1 MKWAWSAK
9 HIMLAK
15 SHNNLSFYILLSILF
30 GILAGIF
37 LNILKPYKWETVY
50 YLREILDIGGKLFL
64 NILKM
69 LVVPVVFVSLICGTF
84 NLNKAGHFGRTAGKT
99 ILLYLLTTAVA
110 ITLALSIASMIG
122 IGGDLN
128 AVQSVSDIAL
138 RPPSLKQTLVQI
150 IPSNPVAAMAEGNMV
165 QLIVFSLLLGLAIVG
180 VGEKGKRV
188 QQLFRDGDVVVM
200 NLVTIVFKLAPYGIF
215 CLVAALFARTGLAI
229 IMQLFEYFMVVLLA
243 LGMQV
248 LLVYFSLLKFY
259 VGVSP
264 FTFIRN
270 MWTAML
276 FAFST
281 SSSNASIPV
290 VLDTVENKL
299 GVDESIASFVVPLGA
314 TINMD
319 GTAVMQGVATVF
331 IANAYHI
338 PLGLTGYLTVVLLA
352 TLASIG
358 TAGVPG
364 VGLITLTMVL
374 NQVGVPAEGIAMIIG
389 IDRLLDMLRTVVNIS
404 GDATISCVVSH
415 SEDLFDRQIFN
426 RTD

>member
-1 MKWAWSAK
+1 M
-9 HIMLAK
+9 
-15 SHNNLSFYILLSILF
+15 
-30 GILAGIF
+30 
-37 LNILKPYKWETVY
+37 
-50 YLREILDIGGKLFL
+50 
-64 NILKM
+64 
-69 LVVPVVFVSLICGTF
+69 
-84 NLNKAGHFGRTAGKT
+84 
-99 ILLYLLTTAVA
+99 
-110 ITLALSIASMIG
+110 
-122 IGGDLN
+122 
-128 AVQSVSDIAL
+128 
-138 RPPSLKQTLVQI
+138 
-150 IPSNPVAAMAEGNMV
+150 
-165 QLIVFSLLLGLAIVG
+165 
-180 VGEKGKRV
+180 
-188 QQLFRDGDVVVM
+188 
-200 NLVTIVFKLAPYGIF
+200 
-215 CLVAALFARTGLAI
+215 
-229 IMQLFEYFMVVLLA
+229 
-243 LGMQV
+243 
-248 LLVYFSLLKFY
+248 LKFY

-415 SEDLFDRQIFN
+415 SEGLFDRQIFN
-426 RTD
+426 RNDS

>member
-1 MKWAWSAK
+1 
-9 HIMLAK
+9 
-15 SHNNLSFYILLSILF
+15 
-30 GILAGIF
+30 
-37 LNILKPYKWETVY
+37 
-50 YLREILDIGGKLFL
+50 
-64 NILKM
+64 
-69 LVVPVVFVSLICGTF
+69 
-84 NLNKAGHFGRTAGKT
+84 
-99 ILLYLLTTAVA
+99 
-110 ITLALSIASMIG
+110 
-122 IGGDLN
+122 GDLN

-188 QQLFRDGDVVVM
+188 QQLFRDGDEVVM

-215 CLVAALFARTGLAI
+215 CLVAALFARTGFAI

-319 GTAVMQGVATVF
+319 GTAVM
-331 IANAYHI
+331 
-338 PLGLTGYLTVVLLA
+338 
-352 TLASIG
+352 
-358 TAGVPG
+358 
-364 VGLITLTMVL
+364 
-374 NQVGVPAEGIAMIIG
+374 
-389 IDRLLDMLRTVVNIS
+389 
-404 GDATISCVVSH
+404 
-415 SEDLFDRQIFN
+415 
-426 RTD
+426 